1 MSFAGNQYTSDE
13 GYDLD
18 TKGQIHSYD
27 TANAALNVGS
37 NNQTILADSAQALG
51 LKYAASSTSTLTT
64 TGDLLAASA
73 ANVLTRI
80 GAGASGEVLTGNGTG
95 VLPTFQAAGGGA
107 LWEQAYQTTITD
119 NVFDTGT
126 VTFKKY
132 IQAYLS
138 WSEFDLG
145 GNTNYKQELQFND
158 SDTAEYTSRYFCNA
172 NAGTRTGQQDLNVF
186 EACGTMSETASAGSI
201 FISLINISGQ
211 NKYGLAQGNWID
223 SSSGAPC
230 RSSVWFQWENTSLV
244 TSIQIDP
251 NFNDVNYKYADAT
264 LTVLHSDG

>member
-1 MSFAGNQYTSDE
+1 MQGADTS
-13 GYDLD
+13 G
-18 TKGQIHSYD
+18 
-27 TANAALNVGS
+27 
-37 NNQTILADSAQALG
+37 LADIVM
-51 LKYAASSTSTLTT
+51 TT
-64 TGDLLAASA
+64 TGDMVDFVGGARARLPIGSELDQ
-73 ANVLTRI
+73 LTVS
-80 GAGASGEVLTGNGTG
+80 SGVPAW
-95 VLPTFQAAGGGA
+95 VAPSGGGA

-138 WSEFDLG
+138 WSEFDLN

-172 NAGTRTGQQDLNVF
+172 NAGTRVAQQDLNIF
-186 EACGTMSETASAGSI
+186 EACGTMSETYSEGSI

-211 NKYGLAQGNWID
+211 NKYGLAQGNWLD
-223 SSSGAPC
+223 SVTLAPT
-230 RSSVWFQWENTSLV
+230 RSSVWFQWANTDLV

-251 NFNDVNYKYADAT
+251 NFDDANYKYVDAT